1 MTLHEL
7 LAEIGRAGI
16 AASQACRDG
25 VRQRLDSMFE
35 PPDKDGERVPKTVP
49 LNISGRHVDVPLV
62 SLSPASTLDM
72 ESLCVEFEA
81 EVSLPATDKPDK
93 PKKTDDGDGAPNAR
107 SYGGTL
113 PAMRLTADK
122 PDDQIPEAVLSLD
135 MKRGLIKR
143 STRFKVT
150 ASFKMGPSAE
160 VVEAVRDQMAEQVR
174 QQLRG

>member
-35 PPDKDGERVPKTVP
+35 APDKDGERVPKTVP

-93 PKKTDDGDGAPNAR
+93 PKKADDGDGAPNAR
-107 SYGGTL
+107 AYGSSL
-113 PAMRLTADK
+113 PAMRLTADDDRI
-122 PDDQIPEAVLSLD
+122 PDAVLSLD
-135 MKRGLIKR
+135 MKRGLMKR

-150 ASFKMGPSAE
+150 ASFAMQPSAE